1 MRARCLVALAAVVLG
16 MAACTSTPRHAGPA
30 PAEADDDVQG
40 FFQRYDS
47 NHDGSISRQEA
58 EEDPDLMLVFDKADA
73 NHDDVL
79 DGIEFRRAA
88 LLAVANR
95 RRGAAVGSGE

>member
-1 MRARCLVALAAVVLG
+1 
-16 MAACTSTPRHAGPA
+16 MAACASTPRDAGLV
-30 PAEADDDVQG
+30 PAETYDNVQG

-47 NHDGSISRQEA
+47 NHDGLISRKEA
-58 EEDPDLMLVFDKADA
+58 EQDPDLMLVFDKADA

-79 DGIEFRRAA
+79 DRTEFRRAA
-88 LLAVANR
+88 LLAVNNR

>member
-1 MRARCLVALAAVVLG
+1 MRARCLVALAAAVLG
-16 MAACTSTPRHAGPA
+16 MAACTSTARHAGLA

-47 NHDGSISRQEA
+47 NHDGLISRKEA
-58 EEDPDLMLVFDKADA
+58 EEDPDLMLVYDKADA
-73 NHDDVL
+73 NHDGVL
-79 DGIEFRRAA
+79 DRIEFRRAA
-88 LLAVANR
+88 LLAVNNR

>member
-1 MRARCLVALAAVVLG
+1 MSAPSLVALAAAGLAV
-16 MAACTSTPRHAGPA
+16 AACSSTPRDAGLA

-40 FFQRYDS
+40 FFQRYDG
-47 NHDGSISRQEA
+47 NHDGLISRKEA

-79 DGIEFRRAA
+79 DRSEFRRAA
-88 LLAVANR
+88 LLAVNNR

>member
-1 MRARCLVALAAVVLG
+1 MRARCLVALVAAVTG
-16 MAACTSTPRHAGPA
+16 MAACTSTPRNARLT

-47 NHDGSISRQEA
+47 NHDGLISRMEA
-58 EEDPDLMLVFDKADA
+58 KEDPDLVLVFDKADA

-88 LLAVANR
+88 LLAVNNR
-95 RRGAAVGSGE
+95 RRGAAAGSGE

>member
-1 MRARCLVALAAVVLG
+1 MRGNWLVTLAAAVLG
-16 MAACTSTPRHAGPA
+16 MAACTSTLRNAGLA
-30 PAEADDDVQG
+30 PAEADEDVQG

-47 NHDGSISRQEA
+47 NHDGSISRTEA
-58 EEDPDLMLVFDKADA
+58 EEDPDLTLVFDKADA

-88 LLAVANR
+88 LLAVNNR
-95 RRGAAVGSGE
+95 RRGAAAGSGE

>member
-1 MRARCLVALAAVVLG
+1 MSARCLVALAAAVLG
-16 MAACTSTPRHAGPA
+16 MAACTSTPR
-30 PAEADDDVQG
+30 DDVQG

-47 NHDGSISRQEA
+47 NHDGLISRKEA

-79 DGIEFRRAA
+79 DRSEFRRAA
-88 LLAVANR
+88 LLAVNNR